1 MEAAASVLSVWW
13 SVTRS
18 SGLLPSNAKPGES
31 SPVPLPPLR
40 PSHSSL
46 VSLPTPPHPPPHS
59 ARYSLSSSSLSPFLL
74 SLFIPTCLLSP
85 LPPYCFYPLHF
96 FLSFCFCKNVNSS
109 NLREFLSASSQKL
122 SPFEPS
128 KLWPRR
134 RGLIHQHKSPHLP
147 VEKEN
152 PSKKM
157 PRYICCS
164 LVQSRFPALS
174 RLVNDLY
181 RDAVS

>member
-1 MEAAASVLSVWW
+1 MSVLSVWW

-31 SPVPLPPLR
+31 SRVPLPPPR

-46 VSLPTPPHPPPHS
+46 VGLPPHPHPSPR
-59 ARYSLSSSSLSPFLL
+59 ATFYLSSNSLSPFLL
-74 SLFIPTCLLSP
+74 SLFIATCLLSP

-96 FLSFCFCKNVNSS
+96 FLPFFSACICKNVNSS
-109 NLREFLSASSQKL
+109 NLREILSASSQKL
-122 SPFEPS
+122 SPSEPS
-128 KLWPRR
+128 KLWPHR

-157 PRYICCS
+157 PQYICCS
-164 LVQSRFPALS
+164 LGQSRLRALS